1 MKVYYCTNIYEG
13 KVYDIYCEKFPNGS
27 YDLAT
32 KEARYIGLV
41 SEVLY
46 AKYIKKKL

>member
-41 SEVLY
+41 SEVLS
-46 AKYIKKKL
+46 AKYIKKK